1 MVEERKKAFIGAAI
15 NLVTN
20 VVGGAIKNAKA
31 KKAAQEQERIRIAE
45 NVNNETYQQ
54 ANALQS
60 MYNNTSD
67 EFIEDKISL
76 KNGGK
81 INMDRIKR
89 AKIYACGGRKKLE
102 DGGFID
108 SSKYSNILNQSAV
121 QQNNNKI
128 IPVNT
133 SNNDSNF
140 GFKVGN
146 FLNNGIGAGVIN
158 GIGNI
163 TSALMYK
170 PVVQKPIKKSI
181 GFNYGT
187 PKTTITPNSY
197 DNVAAQQA
205 NFANSQFNYR
215 LAQER
220 FTYRCG
226 GKSKRK

>member
-1 MVEERKKAFIGAAI
+1 MVEERKKAFIGAVI
-15 NLVTN
+15 NLATN

-31 KKAAQEQERIRIAE
+31 KKEARLRIAE
-45 NVNNETYQQ
+45 QVNNETYQQ

-108 SSKYSNILNQSAV
+108 SSKYNNILNQPVV
-121 QQNNNKI
+121 QQNNNNKI
-128 IPVNT
+128 VPVNT

-140 GFKVGN
+140 GSKVGN
-146 FLNNGIGAGVIN
+146 FLNSEAGTGIIN
-158 GIGNI
+158 GISNI

-197 DNVAAQQA
+197 DNIATQQV
-205 NFANSQFNYR
+205 NFANSQFNDR
-215 LAQER
+215 LVQER
-220 FTYRCG
+220 FIYRCG